1 MENKILVPQE
11 LIEQKKKEL
20 NESNFKDK
28 IGICI
33 SAFFI
38 LVGFSFIIYDFV
50 LFGFV
55 VVIIS
60 LAIVFFLKENMIDVE
75 GGFAK
80 L

>member
-60 LAIVFFLKENMIDVE
+60 LAIVFFLKENMIYVE
-75 GGFAK
+75 GAFQNY
-80 L
+80 

>member
-33 SAFFI
+33 SAF
-38 LVGFSFIIYDFV
+38 LY
-50 LFGFV
+50 
-55 VVIIS
+55 
-60 LAIVFFLKENMIDVE
+60 
-75 GGFAK
+75 
-80 L
+80 

>member
-60 LAIVFFLKENMIDVE
+60 LAIVFF
-75 GGFAK
+75 
-80 L
+80 

>member
-60 LAIVFFLKENMIDVE
+60 LAIVFFKR
-75 GGFAK
+75 K
-80 L
+80 T